1 MTDKPKSFF
10 KKPAKKI
17 KAKNTGITPE
27 MADLHSTSLAKQTLA
42 CRKKNPATVSK
53 PSPKKGG
60 LGKSKGKKKLTDKQ
74 KMFCKEYLIDLNAT
88 QAAIRAGYSE
98 KTAKDIGCQNL
109 AKLYI
114 QEYIQKAMDK
124 RGKKIELT
132 SEYILNNIM
141 EIGERCM
148 QRVKVMYFDKED
160 KEYKQVMALIK
171 KKDGSVVEEGVWE
184 FKEMGALKAQ
194 ELLGK
199 HKKLFTDRVEHS
211 GKDGGPIEHI
221 DLTGK
226 TPEELAQIS
235 EDERNA

>member
-60 LGKSKGKKKLTDKQ
+60 LDKVKKKLTDKQ